1 MNSYT
6 HIQKFARGA
15 AARFRT
21 FPYILI
27 FELVC
32 ANVISARV
40 RISDNFSLAHSEAGG
55 REREKKG
62 KQEDAN
68 IQTRLYTQAIY
79 NLQARSKRKRRFALR
94 LFPRFLSARS
104 LASAKFRPLSLSP
117 LSSFSYLPPLFSFL
131 WLSPPSINRQG
142 GEASTWNWQQIT
154 LLVQQRE
161 LAPARA
167 RPSAPRS
174 LARPISGARS
184 SSPLSAATM
193 ARGRGSIY
201 HALRRWQKLI
211 VQSER
216 ERESGFINEP
226 REPRA

>member
-32 ANVISARV
+32 ANVISARA

-104 LASAKFRPLSLSP
+104 LASAKFRPLSLST
-117 LSSFSYLPPLFSFL
+117 LLFFLPP
-131 WLSPPSINRQG
+131 SPFFFPLALAAINKSSRRRG
-142 GEASTWNWQQIT
+142 IN
-154 LLVQQRE
+154 VK
-161 LAPARA
+161 LATNYSPRAAARA
-167 RPSAPRS
+167 CSCARAPFCSA
-174 LARPISGARS
+174 LARAP
-184 SSPLSAATM
+184 
-193 ARGRGSIY
+193 
-201 HALRRWQKLI
+201 
-211 VQSER
+211 
-216 ERESGFINEP
+216 N
-226 REPRA
+226 